1 MKELRNQSVEA
12 PMAAHSI
19 LLCVAQFNPN
29 PVRVALRR
37 FMAILPVFAMASK
50 PNGA

>member
-1 MKELRNQSVEA
+1 MKEFRNQWVEA

-19 LLCVAQFNPN
+19 LLCVGQFNPN

-37 FMAILPVFAMASK
+37 LKAILPVIAMASK
-50 PNGA
+50 PNGT